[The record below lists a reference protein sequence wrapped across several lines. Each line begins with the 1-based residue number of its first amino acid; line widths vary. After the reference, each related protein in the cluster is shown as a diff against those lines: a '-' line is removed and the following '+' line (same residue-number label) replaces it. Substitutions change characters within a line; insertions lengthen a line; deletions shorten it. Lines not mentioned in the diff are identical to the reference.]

1 MLASKHSPTDSFRV
15 QHLFVG
21 SFAEATDAASDRL
34 LDVVGVIETMPG
46 VRRAD
51 ARVPED
57 ALHLLTRCRCVHAR
71 GMLHIAC

>member
-1 MLASKHSPTDSFRV
+1 MLASKHPSDIFRV

-21 SFAEATDAASDRL
+21 SAAEATDAASDRL
-34 LDVVGVIETMPG
+34 LFVVGVIDTMPG

-57 ALHLLTRCRCVHAR
+57 VRLLLTRCRCVHAR
-71 GMLHIAC
+71 STSYNG